1 MTFKVGDE
9 VVFGVVKGGSF
20 HGAGVFDFHDFID
33 TSERGG
39 QTVLV
44 EGRVDKIEKGTDFR
58 VEFTLDGQNLFWYF
72 PEECRSDNPATPEQ
86 YALWWPRLKDSRPA
100 KIVLP
105 PPVWTEKV
113 GVGRKMELPDSV
125 LAQMIDRGERG
136 IRRTMRSWPD
146 GQTLTHRQERIKGD
160 IEDTIQIQWFWEKE
174 AD

>member
-9 VVFGVVKGGSF
+9 VVLGVVRGGSW
-20 HGAGVFDFHDFID
+20 HGAGVFDYKDFID

-44 EGRVDKIEKGTDFR
+44 EGRVRHIEKDTDFI
-58 VEFTLDGQNLFWYF
+58 VDFTLDGQNISWHF
-72 PEECRSDNPATPEQ
+72 PQECSPDNPATPEQ
-86 YALWWPRLKDSRPA
+86 RAMWWPRLKDSRPA

-105 PPVWTEKV
+105 TPVWTEKV
-113 GVGRKMELPDSV
+113 GCNRKTELPDSV

-136 IRRTMRSWPD
+136 VRRTMRFWPD

-160 IEDTIQIQWFWEKE
+160 VEDTIQIQWFWEKE